1 METPVIHGPENI
13 LKQAGKS
20 GFALL
25 PIQSFIPGIAIV
37 LKFPVGRGGELLKK
51 TGLRAGE
58 TAGALE
64 GGGRQTGAMTGG
76 DQLGEKR
83 VNVVS
88 IGIHAIP
95 DGTDTEEEEG

>member
-1 METPVIHGPENI
+1 MEAPEIHGPKNI
-13 LKQAGKS
+13 LKQAGEG

-37 LKFPVGRGGELLKK
+37 LKFPIGRGGQLLQE

-64 GGGRQTGAMTGG
+64 GGGGQTGAMAGG
-76 DQLGEKR
+76 D
-83 VNVVS
+83 
-88 IGIHAIP
+88 
-95 DGTDTEEEEG
+95 